1 MFKKATS
8 TFMKISLV
16 LSFFLVGST
25 PIKAE
30 EQQNVENDLD
40 SFYEEFE
47 QTDLDN
53 YYFTLD
59 ENDDVHALTTARVI
73 DDNYR
78 RLSEKIETDDMFNS
92 LIVDMLEKD
101 AVWLAISVKTVY
113 LKETDEQESVPL
125 TKREVISTLDT
136 GNISYSP
143 TNTFKL
149 YTSAGISNGKIYGT
163 SAAEFYTN
171 KGGDNNNPKAGC
183 YDYIGLMMP
192 EQYVLTD
199 EKLSNTQVRPYL
211 ASSTSNGA
219 VMGVLLKP
227 SPSVAGFKSIS
238 LSGYGIKNA
247 DVQYKKVISH
257 YVHNWKSPK
266 LELSISYPG
275 GISLGTTDKNW
286 QVSSYVIIQ

>member
-1 MFKKATS
+1 MLKKAIS
-8 TFMKISLV
+8 MFMKISLV
-16 LSFFLVGST
+16 LSFFLVSSA

-40 SFYEEFE
+40 SIYEEFE
-47 QTDLDN
+47 QVNLDD

-59 ENDDVHALTTARVI
+59 DNDDVHALTTARVI

-78 RLSEKIETDDMFNS
+78 RLTDKIENDDMFNS
-92 LIVDMLEKD
+92 LIVDMLEKG
-101 AVWLAISVKTVY
+101 ATPLAISVKTVY
-113 LKETDEQESVPL
+113 LKETDEQEGVPL
-125 TKREVISTLDT
+125 TKREVISTLET
-136 GNISYSP
+136 GNVSYSP

-149 YTSAGISNGKIYGT
+149 YTSASLANGKIYGT

-199 EKLSNTQVRPYL
+199 EKLSNTSVRPYVQ
-211 ASSTSNGA
+211 SSTSNG
-219 VMGVLLKP
+219 VIMGVLLKP
-227 SPSVAGFKSIS
+227 SPSVAGFKSIK

-247 DVQYKKVISH
+247 DVQYKKIISH

-266 LELSISYPG
+266 IDLSISYPG

-286 QVSSYVIIQ
+286 QVASYVIIQ